1 MQVRWCIFSTAGYE
15 STHSLPFPS
24 IFDQMASGYVDMPF
38 YVLLC
43 LINLPYR
50 YFPPE
55 KCQVIIMQYISPE
68 AAGNGSHKAT
78 EYEEAKSC
86 LGNLAMVRLKT

>member
-1 MQVRWCIFSTAGYE
+1 
-15 STHSLPFPS
+15 
-24 IFDQMASGYVDMPF
+24 
-38 YVLLC
+38 
-43 LINLPYR
+43 
-50 YFPPE
+50 
-55 KCQVIIMQYISPE
+55 MQYISPE